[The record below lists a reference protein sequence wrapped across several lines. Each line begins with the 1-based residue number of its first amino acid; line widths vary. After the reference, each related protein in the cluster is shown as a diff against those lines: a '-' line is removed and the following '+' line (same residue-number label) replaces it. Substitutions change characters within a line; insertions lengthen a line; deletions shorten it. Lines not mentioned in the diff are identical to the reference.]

1 MAGLTFSAAVI
12 QETAKLIEERIDELK
27 NNLTNRGAV
36 TSFDAYNARVGQ
48 IEGLRMALELCD
60 EAVRKLNES

>member
-1 MAGLTFSAAVI
+1 MALTYTAAAL
-12 QETAKLIEERIDELK
+12 QKHGELIEQNIADLTA
-27 NNLTNRGAV
+27 NLTNRQAIP
-36 TSFDAYNARVGQ
+36 DYNTYLGIVGR